1 MGKLESLIAGR
12 VIAFDTA
19 PLIYYIEENPTYLP
33 VVEELFES
41 IDVGT
46 VQGLT
51 SVLTLL
57 EVLVRPLRDREQN
70 IADKYRMILTSSV
83 NIRLH
88 PIGEA
93 VCETAAGLRSKY
105 NWLRTPDAIQIA
117 TALSHQADAVIT
129 NDDRWKQIT
138 DIEVIV
144 LKDL

>member
-57 EVLVRPLRDREQN
+57 EVLVRPLRDREEN
-70 IADKYRMILTSSV
+70 IADKYRMILTSSA
-83 NIRLH
+83 NPLTSDR
-88 PIGEA
+88 GS
-93 VCETAAGLRSKY
+93 GLR
-105 NWLRTPDAIQIA
+105 NCGRFA
-117 TALSHQADAVIT
+117 
-129 NDDRWKQIT
+129 
-138 DIEVIV
+138 IEVKLAPHPRRHPNSNCIITSSRRSYHERRPMETNHGTS
-144 LKDL
+144 K

>member
-57 EVLVRPLRDREQN
+57 EVLVRPLRDREEN
-70 IADKYRMILTSSV
+70 IADKYRMILTSSA

-93 VCETAAGLRSKY
+93 VCETAAGLRSK
-105 NWLRTPDAIQIA
+105 
-117 TALSHQADAVIT
+117 
-129 NDDRWKQIT
+129 
-138 DIEVIV
+138 
-144 LKDL
+144 